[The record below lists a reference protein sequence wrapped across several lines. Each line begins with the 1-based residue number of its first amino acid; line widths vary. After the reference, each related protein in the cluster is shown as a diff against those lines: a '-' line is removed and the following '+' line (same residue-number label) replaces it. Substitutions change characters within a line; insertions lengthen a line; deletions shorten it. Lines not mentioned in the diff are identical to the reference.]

1 MKNLYNTIE
10 QNLKVGLQVV
20 VKDLTDNTYC
30 TISNS
35 KDSYGDYKKSYW
47 CNSIE
52 EAKQTVGTFYGYS
65 KECWDNL
72 DLEIVEVYRP
82 EYKPFKVGDKV
93 RILDSIK
100 KIDNWKDV
108 EDYFPNMTGKV
119 EGVYLEVV
127 GTHCLVNG
135 CWIGHEFLAPL
146 NEVKEETIKIG
157 DHTYFKSEVE
167 KRLQGLKEI

>member
-100 KIDNWKDV
+100 KIDNWELLKENLQDV
-108 EDYFPNMTGKV
+108 TG
-119 EGVYLEVV
+119 EIRGVCLSAS
-127 GTHCLVNG
+127 GTSYLVNNS
-135 CWIGHEFLAPL
+135 WIGHEYLAPL
-146 NEVKEETIKIG
+146 NEVKEEIEELTMEELCKELGREVKIK
-157 DHTYFKSEVE
+157 K
-167 KRLQGLKEI
+167 

>member
-100 KIDNWKDV
+100 KIDNWELLKEKLQDV
-108 EDYFPNMTGKV
+108 TG
-119 EGVYLEVV
+119 EIRGVCLNAS
-127 GTHCLVNG
+127 GTSYLVNNS
-135 CWIGHEFLAPL
+135 WIGHEYLAPL
-146 NEVKEETIKIG
+146 QEIKEEIEELTMEQLCKELGREVKIK
-157 DHTYFKSEVE
+157 K
-167 KRLQGLKEI
+167 